1 MFNGIKKNHILQES
15 TPKST
20 TKTPEKKEEEKEK
33 ASRKSYI
40 DKPIKEKNYR
50 LEVYREDC
58 KLIAIQE
65 RLSTDVQTSGLYKGR
80 KKGGGKKTKI
90 RELTPKVKRT
100 IKFHMNNTK
109 MEFKNMITL
118 TYPKEFPSDGEKVKY
133 HLKKFLQFM
142 TRQKASYI
150 WFIEF
155 QERGAP
161 HFHILTDTFIE
172 KEKVSERWYKIVDSK
187 DEKHLLAGTKCETIR
202 KGREGMKSYM
212 RKYVT
217 KTEQKEVPVNY
228 QNVGRFWGKSKE
240 VLEKEVV
247 EIDREEA
254 INIKYLYQFKTEDYL
269 KKMLKEKYEPFD
281 WESQF
286 HPNKTVILWKFK
298 EEIREELMK
307 IVQGER
313 ADARDN
319 LSEETEPFTLNSKS
333 NEKPS

>member
-1 MFNGIKKNHILQES
+1 MFNGSKNNLIKQ
-15 TPKST
+15 
-20 TKTPEKKEEEKEK
+20 EEKEK

-40 DKPIKEKNYR
+40 DKPIKEENYR

-58 KLIAIQE
+58 KLIAILPT
-65 RLSTDVQTSGLYKGR
+65 LSADLQRGADLQATGIYKGR
-80 KKGGGKKTKI
+80 KRGGGKKTQI
-90 RELTPKVKRT
+90 TELTPKVKRG
-100 IKFHMNNTK
+100 IKFFMNNTK

-118 TYPKEFPSDGEKVKY
+118 TYPKEFPSDGKKVKY

-172 KEKVSERWYKIVDSK
+172 KEEVSERWYKIVDSK

-217 KTEQKEVPVNY
+217 KTEQKEVPENY
-228 QNVGRFWGKSKE
+228 RNVGRFWGKSKE
-240 VLEKEVV
+240 ELEKEVV

-254 INIKYLYQFKTEDYL
+254 INIKYLYQFKFDDYL
-269 KKMLKEKYEPFD
+269 KNKLKEKYKEPDFT
-281 WESQF
+281 WLHESRIV
-286 HPNKTVILWKFK
+286 TLWKFK
-298 EEIREELMK
+298 EEKEIKDVCKRYK
-307 IVQGER
+307 AYG
-313 ADARDN
+313 
-319 LSEETEPFTLNSKS
+319 
-333 NEKPS
+333 